1 MTLPMSTFALGI
13 GHWQPHTIVKKVE
26 CITACDQPPNI
37 CTTAHD
43 PYPCHVARGDTGP
56 LIPCKI
62 FYSVSA
68 QYDPHPS
75 WLKPGLATNT
85 CLLFCC
91 FFVFY
96 TSLQPCQP
104 QLNLSN
110 SVSIKFTDFNVD
122 LDLLRDETLLT
133 NQLLLY
139 GKY

>member
-13 GHWQPHTIVKKVE
+13 GHWQSHTIVKTVE
-26 CITACDQPPNI
+26 CKTACDQPPNI

-85 CLLFCC
+85 FIPCLLFLLFAFSYFLRSFNHASPNLIFLTQLVLSGPLEIHLLQCRSG
-91 FFVFY
+91 
-96 TSLQPCQP
+96 SL
-104 QLNLSN
+104 
-110 SVSIKFTDFNVD
+110 T
-122 LDLLRDETLLT
+122 R
-133 NQLLLY
+133 
-139 GKY
+139 